1 VYGANRTV
9 PFAENQ
15 TADHPMSLYAATKR
29 SNELLAHSY
38 AHLFNIPCTGL
49 RFFTVYGPWGRP
61 DMAPYKFTA
70 RLLAGAQIDVHHGG
84 NMRRD
89 FTYIDDIVEGV
100 VRVLN
105 HTPVRD
111 EGWNELTPTP
121 DGSGVAPYRIFNIG
135 RGEPIELMDFI
146 RTLEK
151 HTGVKANINYVP
163 MQPGEVEGTWCDT
176 SALEQAVGYRPQVS
190 LDEGIAKTVAWFR
203 DFHKL

>member
-1 VYGANRTV
+1 
-9 PFAENQ
+9 
-15 TADHPMSLYAATKR
+15 
-29 SNELLAHSY
+29 
-38 AHLFNIPCTGL
+38 
-49 RFFTVYGPWGRP
+49 
-61 DMAPYKFTA
+61 
-70 RLLAGAQIDVHHGG
+70 
-84 NMRRD
+84 MRRD

-100 VRVLN
+100 VRVLG
-105 HTPVRD
+105 HVPVRD